1 MTLEAGGL
9 KRVKTCLTL
18 FLGSFTNT
26 NKLIHCR
33 EGWYFSVAES

>member
-1 MTLEAGGL
+1 MRLEAWRL

-26 NKLIHCR
+26 NKLIHFEER
-33 EGWYFSVAES
+33 WYTFVVG